1 MNKSLNVMKK
11 TMVVLNHILDEYAN
25 NKGVSSIDLACEHY
39 KYCLENGF
47 IDSSFDVQDFLTN
60 VGFSQDE
67 IQEYLEKQN
76 GTTNKG
82 VEISS
87 VQDIIDYLTYE
98 CNVRVHQYDK
108 EWELEFWS
116 DLGEDVVVY
125 IEHDNTT
132 QSIIDGINEYAD
144 NFDAEEHAE
153 VWIDR
158 RGRNGVPNSVRD
170 LIEDAE
176 SIKSFLTDIANELSN
191 AHIIEETQELNIQ
204 EDIEK

>member
-1 MNKSLNVMKK
+1 MNKSLNVVKK

-25 NKGVSSIDLACEHY
+25 NIGVSPIELACEHY
-39 KYCLENGF
+39 KYCLENGLV
-47 IDSSFDVQDFLTN
+47 DSSFDIQEFLAD
-60 VGFSQDE
+60 VGFGENE

-87 VQDIIDYLTYE
+87 VQDIIDYLTDE

-191 AHIIEETQELNIQ
+191 AHIIKETQELNIQ
-204 EDIEK
+204 KDIEK

>member
-1 MNKSLNVMKK
+1 MKK
-11 TMVVLNHILDEYAN
+11 TLIVLNHILDEYAN

-39 KYCLENGF
+39 KCCLENGL

-67 IQEYLEKQN
+67 IQEHLKEQKN
-76 GTTNKG
+76 TTNSNLI
-82 VEISS
+82 ISS

-116 DLGEDVVVY
+116 DLGEDVIVY
-125 IEHDNTT
+125 IENDNTT
-132 QSIIDGINEYAD
+132 QNIIDRIKECAD
-144 NFDAEEHAE
+144 DFDAEEHAE
-153 VWIDR
+153 MWIDS
-158 RGRNGVPNSVRD
+158 RGRNGVPNSIRG

-191 AHIIEETQELNIQ
+191 AHIIKETQELNIH